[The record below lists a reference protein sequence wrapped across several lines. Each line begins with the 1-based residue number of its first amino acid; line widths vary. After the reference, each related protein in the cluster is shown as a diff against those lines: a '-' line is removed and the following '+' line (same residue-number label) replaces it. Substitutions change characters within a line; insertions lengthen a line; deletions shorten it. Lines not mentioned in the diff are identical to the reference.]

1 MTDLHKGL
9 TQAEMIRSR
18 EQHGRNLLTPA
29 KRKSLW
35 ALFFEKFSDPVIR
48 ILLVAAF
55 LSLGIGF
62 IHNEFAETIGIF
74 CAIFLATG
82 VAFWFEYD
90 AMRKFDLLNST
101 NDDTP
106 VKVVRDGE
114 VMEIPKQDVVVGDVV
129 ILQSGEEVPADGRNS
144 AGSRVAE
151 DQRIDAD
158 RRADDRQDDRSGPFP
173 PRCDLSV
180 ERGAAGDDGDRRSRG
195 DGRREGGGCYRVRQ
209 GGRTVDGRE

>member
-9 TQAEMIRSR
+9 TQAEVIRSR

-82 VAFWFEYD
+82 AVSYTH
-90 AMRKFDLLNST
+90 L
-101 NDDTP
+101 
-106 VKVVRDGE
+106 
-114 VMEIPKQDVVVGDVV
+114 
-129 ILQSGEEVPADGRNS
+129 
-144 AGSRVAE
+144 
-151 DQRIDAD
+151 
-158 RRADDRQDDRSGPFP
+158 RAH
-173 PRCDLSV
+173 
-180 ERGAAGDDGDRRSRG
+180 E
-195 DGRREGGGCYRVRQ
+195 
-209 GGRTVDGRE
+209 T

>member
-9 TQAEMIRSR
+9 TQAEVIRSR

-129 ILQSGEEVPADGRNS
+129 ILQSGEEVPADGRLHEAVSLKVNES
-144 AGSRVAE
+144 TLTGE
-151 DQRIDAD
+151 PMIDKTTDPAHFHHD
-158 RRADDRQDDRSGPFP
+158 ATYPSNEVLRGTTVIEGHGVMV
-173 PRCDLSV
+173 V
-180 ERGAAGDDGDRRSRG
+180 EKVGDATG
-195 DGRREGGGCYRVRQ
+195 VRQ

>member
-9 TQAEMIRSR
+9 TQAEVIRSR

-129 ILQSGEEVPADGRNS
+129 ILQE
-144 AGSRVAE
+144 
-151 DQRIDAD
+151 
-158 RRADDRQDDRSGPFP
+158 RRFP
-173 PRCDLSV
+173 PT
-180 ERGAAGDDGDRRSRG
+180 DGCMRPCRSKSTNRR
-195 DGRREGGGCYRVRQ
+195 
-209 GGRTVDGRE
+209 